1 MFSAERR
8 REVQEMTDKKKKLAL
23 MAAFSA
29 VALIAIIFT
38 GLKSEM
44 ALRLGDPYNIKILFP
59 IFAFLYFVF
68 L

>member
-1 MFSAERR
+1 
-8 REVQEMTDKKKKLAL
+8 MTDKKKKLAL

-44 ALRLGDPYNIKILFP
+44 ALRLGDPYNIKIQGYDP
-59 IFAFLYFVF
+59 YDPVRGKNI
-68 L
+68 

>member
-1 MFSAERR
+1 
-8 REVQEMTDKKKKLAL
+8 MTDKKKLAL

-44 ALRLGDPYNIKILFP
+44 ALETRRSL
-59 IFAFLYFVF
+59 
-68 L
+68 